1 MPNIQSAKKRV
12 KVSATKTM
20 QNRLLKGNLKAALK
34 AVNSA
39 IAENADNKA
48 EIAKAAYK
56 TIDQSA
62 AKGIIHKNAAARKKS
77 QIASKLNA
85 AKA

>member
-1 MPNIQSAKKRV
+1 MPNIKSAKKRV
-12 KVSATKTM
+12 KVIATKTM

-62 AKGIIHKNAAARKKS
+62 AKGIIHKNQAANRKS
-77 QIASKLNA
+77 GIAKRALTVQS
-85 AKA
+85 

>member
-12 KVSATKTM
+12 QVSDTKTM

>member
-62 AKGIIHKNAAARKKS
+62 AKGIIHKNQAARKKA
-77 QIASKLNA
+77 QVA
-85 AKA
+85 AKVKAQA